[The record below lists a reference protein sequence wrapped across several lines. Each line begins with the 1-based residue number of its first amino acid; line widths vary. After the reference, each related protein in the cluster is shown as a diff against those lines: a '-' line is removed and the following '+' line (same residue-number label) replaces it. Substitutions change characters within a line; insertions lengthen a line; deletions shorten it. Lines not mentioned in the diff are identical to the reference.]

1 MSSSNWSD
9 GRIEHLKTLWQD
21 GLSASQVA
29 SALGDVTRNAVLGKL
44 HRLGLLASTAGT
56 RPARPRASTVRHR
69 ASCPPKISLLV
80 PVAEPDPFT
89 FDDGSFATVVTVGDR
104 MCRWPIGDPKGKD
117 FHFCGQDPKTG
128 SCYCEAHTQRAH
140 QPGPARRHR
149 KPVHATAAGW

>member
-9 GRIEHLKTLWQD
+9 DRIEHLKSLWQD

-29 SALGDVTRNAVLGKL
+29 STLGDVTRNAVLGKL
-44 HRLGLLASTAGT
+44 HRLGLLAGSAGA
-56 RPARPRASTVRHR
+56 RPVRPRASTLRR
-69 ASCPPKISLLV
+69 QASRSPKISLLV

-89 FDDGSFATVVTVGDR
+89 FDDGSFATVVTVSDR

-128 SCYCEAHTQRAH
+128 SCYCEAHTLRAR
-140 QPGPARRHR
+140 QPGPARRQR
-149 KPVHATAAGW
+149 KSVHATAAGW